1 MGRTIHGEYYSS
13 KDFHRAWF
21 SGDFFK
27 EKQFFGT
34 FARFHPEI
42 LIDQIRDLV
51 KDPSKSTVLEIGP
64 GNAPVSAALP
74 FKRRIF
80 IDRSAKIAM
89 GLKTP
94 AALIEVT
101 AKNLDAFNGH
111 SSFEKIKERVDKG
124 EPTYAGFRLDSK
136 NTQIVVGDATALPF
150 RKDIMHDLV
159 VVNEV
164 LTHVKPEE
172 RVKTLESI
180 AALTGSIL
188 VVDRNR
194 LPLERISHHP
204 RFTEENRFEMERQV
218 DFNELRK
225 ALPDSRWEVKT
236 IDVVHDE
243 QVYTILKAV
252 RRK

>member
-1 MGRTIHGEYYSS
+1 MGKPIHGKYYSTS
-13 KDFHRAWF
+13 EYHRAWF
-21 SGDFFK
+21 TGELFK
-27 EKQFFGT
+27 EKQSFGT

-80 IDRSAKIAM
+80 IDRSAKIATD
-89 GLKTP
+89 LKTP

-101 AKNLDAFNGH
+101 AKNLDAFKGH
-111 SSFEKIKERVDKG
+111 SSFEKIKERVNKG
-124 EPTYAGFRLDSK
+124 EPTYAGIRLDSK

-150 RKDIMHDLV
+150 RKDVMHDLV

-180 AALTGSIL
+180 AALTGAIL
-188 VVDRNR
+188 IVDRNR

-204 RFTEENRFEMERQV
+204 RFTEANRLEMERQV

-225 ALPDSRWEVKT
+225 ALPTNEWHVQTIEVTSEK
-236 IDVVHDE
+236 
-243 QVYTILKAV
+243 QAYTILKAV